1 MEHNEALAL
10 KYRPMDFDELVGQES
25 VSRTL
30 SLALESKRLSHAYL
44 FSGLRGSGKT
54 SSARIFARALQCE
67 KGPKAKPCGMCANCL
82 AANPHKMRHID
93 IIELDGASSRKIDD
107 IRELI
112 EQTKYHPNMGRFKI
126 FIIDEVHMLTKEAF
140 NALLKTL
147 EEPPEYVKFI
157 LATTDPLKLPATILS
172 RTQHFR
178 FKRISEKNIFG
189 HLKKILHQENIPYQ
203 DEALSMLIRSG
214 SGSLRD
220 TLTLL
225 DQVIIYSHYNITA
238 DSCASMLGLI
248 NPQSLNILFE
258 EIFKQDKAA
267 LLKHIEGF
275 SEYECEMLLDEMA
288 IFLKEKLFYADD
300 SRYNAMIIDRFFR
313 IITQAKELLS
323 LGSDDG
329 FVLTL
334 SIFKMLEA
342 LKIQEIDR
350 AIEILEQGV
359 VLPSQRA
366 QERESHHRENKDKES
381 EDDLVGVDLGVQILE
396 NTQGR
401 FKNEVTQSP
410 ANPKNPASFASPS
423 PTHSANL
430 TQSNASFNQM
440 PSGADL
446 FALLVQKIFERN
458 FELGEIFERNIRFV
472 SYENGVL
479 VWESAAQ
486 DADKERLKNSYANV
500 IKGFVLEI
508 FGMQT
513 QIKPIAKEVKESPK
527 NQGAVQNITREA
539 QNVGAPNHTDF
550 NPPQSKALSDTK
562 LQNQPILE
570 SKPSQTQELQQSQ
583 PMQKSIQEEVNE
595 ALELPILQEARRL
608 LEVKQIK
615 VRPKAENQ

>member
-67 KGPKAKPCGMCANCL
+67 KGPKAKPCGVCANCI

-107 IRELI
+107 IRDLI
-112 EQTKYHPNMGRFKI
+112 EQTKYHPNMGRYKI

-178 FKRISEKNIFG
+178 FKRISEKNIFE
-189 HLKKILHQENIPYQ
+189 HLKNILHKENITYQ
-203 DEALSMLIRSG
+203 DEALNMLIRSG

-225 DQVIIYSHYNITA
+225 DQVIIYSNYNITS
-238 DSCASMLGLI
+238 DSCANMLGLI

-258 EIFKQDKAA
+258 EIFQKDKES

-288 IFLKEKLFYADD
+288 IFLKEKLLRGEDT
-300 SRYNAMIIDRFFR
+300 RYSATIIDRFFR

-323 LGSDDG
+323 LGSDDS

-342 LKIQEIDR
+342 LKIQEIDK
-350 AIEILEQGV
+350 AIEMLEKGLTLPSKENQAKDQPKTLEQP
-359 VLPSQRA
+359 LKITQTNPTITEIQA
-366 QERESHHRENKDKES
+366 QSSNQTHISN
-381 EDDLVGVDLGVQILE
+381 
-396 NTQGR
+396 
-401 FKNEVTQSP
+401 F
-410 ANPKNPASFASPS
+410 NPA
-423 PTHSANL
+423 
-430 TQSNASFNQM
+430 QK
-440 PSGADL
+440 GEDL
-446 FALLVQKIFERN
+446 FALLVQKIYERN
-458 FELGEIFERNIRFV
+458 FELGEIFEKNIHFV

-479 VWESAAQ
+479 VWETTAQ
-486 DADKERLKNSYANV
+486 DSDKERLKNSYTNI

-508 FGMQT
+508 FGIQT
-513 QIKPIAKEVKESPK
+513 QIKPVIKEPKISQIPLTSTQESEPK
-527 NQGAVQNITREA
+527 QQAQNISDSNDAQDSNPAKPNSTESSKSNTTLNTPKTTTQSTEA
-539 QNVGAPNHTDF
+539 QPTH
-550 NPPQSKALSDTK
+550 
-562 LQNQPILE
+562 
-570 SKPSQTQELQQSQ
+570 
-583 PMQKSIQEEVNE
+583 KSIQDEVNE
-595 ALELPILQEARRL
+595 ALGLPILQEARQL
-608 LEVKQIK
+608 LEIKQIK
-615 VRPKAENQ
+615 VRPKNGE